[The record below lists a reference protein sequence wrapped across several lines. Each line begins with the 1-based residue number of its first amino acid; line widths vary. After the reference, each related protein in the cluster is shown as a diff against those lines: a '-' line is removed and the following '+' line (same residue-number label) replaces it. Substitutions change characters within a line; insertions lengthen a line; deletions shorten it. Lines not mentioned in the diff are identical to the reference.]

1 MQRILVDHAR
11 PGIRRSAGEEQK
23 VRSSRCQVSLPE
35 KSVEFLAVDE
45 SGLDRRSRLALQA
58 GKFARSRGSGR
69 RRGQIPI

>member
-1 MQRILVDHAR
+1 MRGL
-11 PGIRRSAGEEQK
+11 ELEK
-23 VRSSRCQVSLPE
+23 VLGKNSFRDAKVSLPE

-45 SGLDRRSRLALQA
+45 AGLDSRSRLALQA